1 MDMCGGNVNDE
12 TYGNVRV
19 MNIQKLISGT
29 LLFLLGQ
36 IMVWYQVNGQFI
48 SEWIKERPLTMSLM
62 GVPVSFVYIYATQYL
77 VEAFNGDLWP
87 QRLIGFST
95 GMIAFAFLTY
105 IHLNQAITLKTA
117 VTLALA
123 TAIVVI
129 QIIWK

>member
-95 GMIAFAFLTY
+95 GMFAFAFLTWF
-105 IHLNQAITLKTA
+105 HLNQAITLKTA

>member
-1 MDMCGGNVNDE
+1 M
-12 TYGNVRV
+12 
-19 MNIQKLISGT
+19 MNNIIQLIRGT

-36 IMVWYQVNGQFI
+36 TLVWYQINGQFI
-48 SEWIKERPLTMSLM
+48 SDWMKERPLLMSLL
-62 GVPVSFVYIYATQYL
+62 GVPISYVYIYATKDL
-77 VEAFNGDLWP
+77 VNAFDGDLWP
-87 QRLIGFST
+87 QRLIGFSM
-95 GMIAFAFLTY
+95 GMVAFAFLTW

>member
-1 MDMCGGNVNDE
+1 MINM
-12 TYGNVRV
+12 
-19 MNIQKLISGT
+19 QQLIRGS

-36 IMVWYQVNGQFI
+36 ILVWYQINGQFI
-48 SEWIKERPLTMSLM
+48 STWMKEHPLAVSFL
-62 GVPVSFVYIYATQYL
+62 GVPISYTYIYATQYL

-87 QRLIGFST
+87 QRLIGFSM
-95 GMIAFAFLTY
+95 GMIAFAFLTF

>member
-1 MDMCGGNVNDE
+1 
-12 TYGNVRV
+12 
-19 MNIQKLISGT
+19 MNNIPKLIIGT

-36 IMVWYQVNGQFI
+36 TLVWYQINGQFL
-48 SEWIKERPLTMSLM
+48 SDWIKQRPLMMSFL
-62 GVPVSFVYIYATQYL
+62 GIPISYVYIYATQYL

-87 QRLIGFST
+87 QRLIGFSM
-95 GMIAFAFLTY
+95 GMIAFAFLTW

>member
-1 MDMCGGNVNDE
+1 MCSGDADDE
-12 TYGNVRV
+12 THDA
-19 MNIQKLISGT
+19 MNIQKLISGA

-36 IMVWYQVNGQFI
+36 IMVWYQINGQFI
-48 SEWIKERPLTMSLM
+48 STWMKNHPVAVSFI
-62 GVPVSFVYIYATQYL
+62 GVPISFVYIYATEYL

-87 QRLIGFST
+87 QRLIGFSM
-95 GMIAFAFLTY
+95 GMIAFAILTY
-105 IHLNQAITLKTA
+105 IHLNHAITLKTA

>member
-1 MDMCGGNVNDE
+1 MI
-12 TYGNVRV
+12 
-19 MNIQKLISGT
+19 NIGQLIRGS

-36 IMVWYQVNGQFI
+36 ILVWYQINGQFI
-48 SEWIKERPLTMSLM
+48 STWMKSHPIAVSFL
-62 GVPVSFVYIYATQYL
+62 GVPISYVYIYATQYL

-87 QRLIGFST
+87 QRLIGFSM
-95 GMIAFAFLTY
+95 GMIAFAFLTF

>member
-1 MDMCGGNVNDE
+1 MINV
-12 TYGNVRV
+12 G
-19 MNIQKLISGT
+19 QLIRGT

-36 IMVWYQVNGQFI
+36 ILVWYQINGQFI
-48 SEWIKERPLTMSLM
+48 STWMKNHPIAVSFL
-62 GVPVSFVYIYATQYL
+62 GVPISYTYIYATQYL

-87 QRLIGFST
+87 QRLIGFSM
-95 GMIAFAFLTY
+95 GMIAFAFLTW

-129 QIIWK
+129 QIVWK